1 MIVDV
6 VYINNFERIITY
18 MFISKKSLDKKIKE
32 AQKAAVTEVERTRDL
47 QDAFDNVYREIDKT
61 KESIDLRLFDI
72 ETKLADLSEKINV
85 KK

>member
-1 MIVDV
+1 
-6 VYINNFERIITY
+6 